1 MIRPG
6 RHEFPLAND
15 LQVLKLP
22 FKEGDLTAQ
31 INSEFGLRQLS
42 EIMRALPIYTFY
54 HLIATVFM
62 TFLVEQPKDVL
73 RYWQVA
79 SALATVVIVAL
90 IFKCRGFQHQPKR
103 AALLLRSMP
112 VVAVAMAAIWSVPA
126 TTFINR
132 TSADSAVL
140 IYGITLI
147 IWALGVLTWLRM
159 PSVAVLYA
167 SFVGVIMCWSI
178 YTGLPQHQ
186 ILFALVCAAFW
197 LSLIGFIVT
206 AHIEFERKTRG
217 DLEKSRQGQIIK
229 LLLNDFERDTSDWL
243 WETDANGRLIYYS
256 PRLADVL
263 GLHGQDLHGSEFT
276 ALLRTND
283 CALEADD
290 FQLSP
295 ALADAAL
302 VQRMTVIADGEQT
315 HWHLKARA
323 VVNEAGQFTGYRG
336 VGHDVTI
343 EHNSAIQIVAAKEAA
358 ESASA
363 AKSQF
368 LAVISHE
375 LRTPINSIVGFC
387 EVLNSEQSDSF
398 SPADRASYLSSII
411 ESARHLQNLINDILD
426 ATRLERGSFQLVE
439 QDTDAAEIVE
449 VTLKMCRNQAD
460 DSKINI
466 VANVL
471 EDVSVRGDLTRLK
484 QVMLN
489 LVSNAIKF
497 SPADSVVNV
506 AMQSGPNRE
515 LIISVRD
522 AGIGI
527 SAEDSVR
534 VFEPFVQIDGA
545 STRSYGGMGLGLAI
559 ARRIARL
566 HGGDVT
572 LEGLQGIGT
581 EARLVLPATRVDW
594 PKLISPNS
602 QVAA

>member
-1 MIRPG
+1 LAEDLKSLDRPIK
-6 RHEFPLAND
+6 A
-15 LQVLKLP
+15 
-22 FKEGDLTAQ
+22 GDLTPQ

-54 HLIATVFM
+54 HLIATGFM
-62 TFLVEQPKDVL
+62 SFLVEEPKDLL

-79 SALATVVIVAL
+79 AACATVVIVAL
-90 IFKCRGFQHQPKR
+90 IFKCRGFQNKPKS
-103 AALLLRSMP
+103 AALLLRAMP
-112 VVAVAMAAIWSVPA
+112 IVAVAMAAIWAVPA

-132 TSADSAVL
+132 SSADSVVL

-186 ILFALVCAAFW
+186 ILFALVCAGFW
-197 LSLIGFIVT
+197 LSLIGLIVT
-206 AHIEFERKTRG
+206 AHIDFERKTRH
-217 DLEKSRQGQIIK
+217 DLELARQGQIIK

-243 WETDANGRLIYYS
+243 WETDSEGKLTYYS
-256 PRLADVL
+256 PRLSEVL
-263 GLHGQDLHGSEFT
+263 GLHLQDLHGTDFA
-276 ALLRTND
+276 ALLTLGDNTPFPGKFD
-283 CALEADD
+283 LSAAPADVALDYKTAIK
-290 FQLSP
+290 
-295 ALADAAL
+295 A
-302 VQRMTVIADGEQT
+302 RGELT
-315 HWHLKARA
+315 YWHLKARA
-323 VVNEAGQFTGYRG
+323 LVNGAGQFTGYRG
-336 VGHDVTI
+336 VGHDVTSQHVS
-343 EHNSAIQIVAAKEAA
+343 EAQILAAKEAA

-368 LAVISHE
+368 LAIISHE

-387 EVLNSEQSDSF
+387 EVLNNHQGENISARHRQ
-398 SPADRASYLSSII
+398 SYLSSVI

-439 QDTDAAEIVE
+439 QENDAAEIVE

-460 DSKINI
+460 TAKINI
-466 VANVL
+466 VANVI
-471 EDVSVRGDLTRLK
+471 EDVNVRGDLTRLK

-489 LVSNAIKF
+489 LMNNAIKF
-497 SPADSVVNV
+497 SPPDTIINV
-506 AMQSGPNRE
+506 AMQSGTSRE
-515 LIISVRD
+515 LIISIRD

-527 SAEDSVR
+527 SEDDAVR
-534 VFEPFVQIDGA
+534 VFEPFVQIDGG

-572 LEGLQGIGT
+572 LDGSMGIGT
-581 EARLVLPATRVDW
+581 EARLVLPADRIAW
-594 PKLISPNS
+594 PASKSASS

>member
-1 MIRPG
+1 VA
-6 RHEFPLAND
+6 ETLSTSTKVVN
-15 LQVLKLP
+15 
-22 FKEGDLTAQ
+22 LTPQ

-42 EIMRALPIYTFY
+42 EIMRALPIYTIY
-54 HLIATVFM
+54 HMIATGVL
-62 TFLVEQPKDVL
+62 TLLVEEPKDLL
-73 RYWQVA
+73 RYWQIA
-79 SALATVVIVAL
+79 AAIATICIVGL
-90 IFKCRGFQHQPKR
+90 IFKCRDFQNRPKS
-103 AALLLRSMP
+103 AALLLRTMP
-112 VVAVAMAAIWSVPA
+112 IVAVAMAAIWAVPA
-126 TTFINR
+126 TAFINR
-132 TSADSAVL
+132 TSADSTVL

-178 YTGLPQHQ
+178 YIGLPTHQ
-186 ILFALVCAAFW
+186 MMFALVCAAFW
-197 LSLIGFIVT
+197 LSLIGLILT
-206 AHIEFERKTRG
+206 AHIDFERKTRS
-217 DLEKSRQGQIIK
+217 DLEQARQGQIIK
-229 LLLNDFERDTSDWL
+229 LLLNDFERETSDWL
-243 WETDANGRLIYYS
+243 WETDAQGKLTYYS

-263 GLHGQDLHGSEFT
+263 GLSSEDLSGTDFEN
-276 ALLRTND
+276 LLKSSRVV
-283 CALEADD
+283 ADTD
-290 FQLSP
+290 SLNLS
-295 ALADAAL
+295 AAL
-302 VQRMTVIADGEQT
+302 GSLALDHRVAISAKGET
-315 HWHLKARA
+315 TYWHLKARA
-323 VVNEAGQFTGYRG
+323 LVSAKGEFEGYRG
-336 VGHDVTI
+336 VGRDVTNQ
-343 EHNSAIQIVAAKEAA
+343 HNSEAQILSAKEAA

-368 LAVISHE
+368 LAIISHE

-387 EVLNSEQSDSF
+387 EVLNNEQNENF
-398 SPADRASYLSSII
+398 SARDRKSYLSSVI

-439 QDTDAAEIVE
+439 QENDAAEIVE

-460 DSKINI
+460 TGKINI
-466 VANVL
+466 VANVI
-471 EDVSVRGDLTRLK
+471 EDLNIRGDLTRLK

-497 SPADSVVNV
+497 SPADTIVNV
-506 AMQSGPNRE
+506 AMQRGPHRE

-527 SAEDSVR
+527 SAEDAIR
-534 VFEPFVQIDGA
+534 VFEPFVQIDGG

-572 LEGLQGIGT
+572 LEGLAGIGT
-581 EARLVLPATRVDW
+581 EARLILPAERVDW
-594 PKLISPNS
+594 PKDSRSSS